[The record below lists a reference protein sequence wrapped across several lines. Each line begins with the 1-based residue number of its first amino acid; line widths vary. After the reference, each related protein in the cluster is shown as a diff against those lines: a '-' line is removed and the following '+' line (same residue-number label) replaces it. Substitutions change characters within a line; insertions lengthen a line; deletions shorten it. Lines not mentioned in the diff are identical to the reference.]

1 MVQDL
6 SYKGYM
12 ELKKQLFD
20 TENDQ
25 NYHYDNDEYPEGQ
38 QSDYE
43 VNKEEYD
50 TSVDYGYLNDLSN
63 LYDYL

>member
-1 MVQDL
+1 
-6 SYKGYM
+6 M